1 MLHTYILEGEQQVLW
16 LIILA
21 LAIVSMIAY
30 NLRVTGLK
38 KDLEAEIKKNMGNHE
53 TLKIKYEIENTLS
66 QISSLLAFSD
76 DPDEKIE
83 ESLALL
89 GRLFNADRA
98 YVFKLR
104 DHGKIMD
111 NTHEW
116 CAEGVRP
123 QKDNLQSIPSSEYA
137 WWMKKTY
144 NDEMI
149 RIRYLDELPPEA
161 EAEKEL
167 LEKQEI
173 ESLIVLPFKIEG
185 EPAGFIGFDNVEETR
200 DWNLDDIKVLKT
212 FANILG
218 MAFRKKAIS
227 KELELEKEQ
236 LLSVFDSIDE
246 PICVS
251 DICTHEIL
259 YVNKYLNTKFNE
271 NVIGKNCYKI
281 IYGFDEPCVFCT
293 DVTLV
298 NDHSKVQ
305 KCEYH
310 NPLTSRDYIISA
322 RSIKWTNGCD
332 ARLEIA
338 HDITEI
344 RATERALREKEENFK
359 KLIDNSPLPI
369 GIMNSNSHFEYWN
382 KKFTEMFGYTSQD
395 MPTIKEWWE
404 LFYPDSQHRKE
415 AFDEWV
421 HFLEHKDTGFS
432 ERTVICKD
440 GTEKQI
446 AFYFTRTNNSIV
458 FILNDLTVLKRT
470 EEALKVDESCLES
483 LYELSQMNILSTEQI
498 KSFAL
503 EEGMELTKSDIA
515 ILVFFN
521 EREQRFIA
529 DTYPSDLFA
538 RNKINEEIFISLLE
552 SSDMWL
558 RLRESRKPVFFDEAQ
573 NTDQSPGFA
582 LFRKLSVDSFLA
594 VPILSENKTAGF
606 VIVANKDGEYSF
618 SDARQLSLIVQ
629 MMGRIILLKRWGD
642 ELRKYNR
649 ELMDINKE
657 LSRANEELHS
667 LDELKNNFLSTINH
681 ELRTP
686 LISIMGFSELVGD
699 EILGPLS
706 KEQKKAMDV
715 VNRNAG
721 QLKRL
726 IDSLL
731 FMSSLEAREYRY
743 DLARLKLEPII
754 EKALSLIEMENTD
767 KKLILSNVLSDDMNF
782 VNGDPNYLSEMF
794 IHLIDNAFKFTQS
807 GGRVCIYGYNE
818 EDMIH
823 IIVEDTGIGIPE
835 PKIMRTFDSFHQLD
849 GSLSRKY
856 GGAGIG
862 LNICKRI
869 AEDHGGKLWIESEEG
884 VGTKVHITLPA
895 IQEHTDPSL
904 SGSS

>member
-1 MLHTYILEGEQQVLW
+1 ML
-16 LIILA
+16 
-21 LAIVSMIAY
+21 SY
-30 NLRVTGLK
+30 NMKVTGLK
-38 KDLEAEIKKNMGNHE
+38 KDLETEIKKNRENHE
-53 TLKIKYEIENTLS
+53 TLEIKYRIENTLS

-76 DPDEKIE
+76 DPDDKIE

-89 GRLFNADRA
+89 GQLCDADRA

-123 QKDNLQSIPSSEYA
+123 QKHNLQSIPSSEYA

-149 RIRYLDELPPEA
+149 RIRGLHELPPEA
-161 EAEKEL
+161 EAEKAL

-173 ESLIVLPFKIEG
+173 KSLIVLPFKIEG

-200 DWNLDDIKVLKT
+200 EWNLDDIKVLKT
-212 FANILG
+212 FSNILG
-218 MAFRKKAIS
+218 MAFRKKAMS
-227 KELELEKEQ
+227 EELELEREQ
-236 LLSVFDSIDE
+236 LLSVFDSIDD

-251 DICTHEIL
+251 DICTHKIL

-271 NVIGKNCYKI
+271 NVIGENCYKI
-281 IYGFDEPCVFCT
+281 IYGFDEPCAFCT

-305 KCEYH
+305 KYEYH
-310 NPLTSRDYIISA
+310 NPLTCRDYIISV
-322 RSIKWTNGCD
+322 RSIKWTNGCE
-332 ARLEIA
+332 ACLEIA

-369 GIMNSNSHFEYWN
+369 CIMNSNGHFEYWN

-395 MPTIKEWWE
+395 MPTIKEWWK

-415 AFDEWV
+415 AFDEWAP
-421 HFLEHKDTGFS
+421 FLEHKDKGFS

-458 FILNDLTVLKRT
+458 LILNDLTVLKRT
-470 EEALKVDESCLES
+470 EEALKIDESCLES
-483 LYELSQMNILSTEQI
+483 LYELSQMNILSSEQI
-498 KSFAL
+498 KAFAL
-503 EEGMELTKSDIA
+503 EEGMELTKSNIG

-521 EREQRFIA
+521 EQEQRFIA
-529 DTYPSDLFA
+529 DTYPADLFA
-538 RNKINEEIFISLLE
+538 RSKINEEIFISLIE
-552 SSDMWL
+552 SSDLWL
-558 RLRESRKPVFFDEAQ
+558 TLREGRKPVFFDESQ
-573 NTDQSPGFA
+573 NADQSPGFA
-582 LFRKLSVDSFLA
+582 LFRKLSIDSYLA

-606 VIVANKDGEYSF
+606 VIVANKDSEYSF
-618 SDARQLSLIVQ
+618 SDARQLSLIIQ
-629 MMGRIILLKRWGD
+629 MMGRIILLKRWED

-649 ELMDINKE
+649 KLMDINEE

-667 LDELKNNFLSTINH
+667 LDELKNNFLSTISH
-681 ELRTP
+681 ELKTP

-706 KEQKKAMDV
+706 KEQKRAMDV
-715 VNRNAG
+715 VNCNAG

-731 FMSSLEAREYRY
+731 FMSSLEAKKYRY
-743 DLARLKLEPII
+743 DIVSLKVKPVID
-754 EKALSLIEMENTD
+754 KALSLIEMENTD
-767 KKLILSNVLSDDMNF
+767 KNLIVSSVLSDDLNF

-794 IHLIDNAFKFTQS
+794 IHLIDNAFKFTPS
-807 GGRVCIYGYNE
+807 GGRICICGYNE

-835 PKIMRTFDSFHQLD
+835 PKIMKTFDSFHQLD

-895 IQEHTDPSL
+895 LQKHADPSL